1 MYTEKTT
8 DGPADFGSLK
18 DECLE
23 RIQTLVFLCV
33 HRVSVVSSAVPTA
46 SLRMKSP
53 LAPFASLAHA
63 GLALLLLLV
72 AAPARAQIR
81 SYTVGLDVN
90 CPYGLTECWALM
102 REGLEAIDTVAA
114 ISPRPDPVRGTFE
127 MRTKSPALVN
137 PQLLATNIFL
147 MGVGARLR
155 GLELTADGTL
165 ERRDSKMFLHID
177 GVKAPL
183 PLVALRD
190 KIQMNNPKKRRED
203 TSESERTA
211 YQNLVAQATNAPARV
226 RITGPLA
233 KPTAA
238 AEPVL
243 EVRAFEFVTARP

>member
-1 MYTEKTT
+1 MKPPC
-8 DGPADFGSLK
+8 PALDSPHF
-18 DECLE
+18 
-23 RIQTLVFLCV
+23 R
-33 HRVSVVSSAVPTA
+33 SA
-46 SLRMKSP
+46 R
-53 LAPFASLAHA
+53 ASLAPA
-63 GLALLLLLV
+63 GLALALLLLL
-72 AAPARAQIR
+72 AAATPARAQIR

-114 ISPRPDPVRGTFE
+114 VSPRPDAVRGTFE
-127 MRTKSPALVN
+127 MRAKDPGLVN

-165 ERRDSKMFLHID
+165 EKRDSQFLLRID
-177 GVKAPL
+177 GVKVPL
-183 PLVALRD
+183 PLAALRE

-203 TSESERTA
+203 ISETERTA
-211 YQNLVAQATNAPARV
+211 YQTLVAQATNAPARV

-233 KPTAA
+233 KPAAA

-243 EVRAFEFVTARP
+243 EVRTFEFVTARP